1 MNSLYF
7 VDLFLMEINFR
18 IKVGILVS
26 NGKYFRDCERYF
38 FRTRYTVDIITK
50 VLSLQAKCFPAAWL
64 NVHYN

>member
-1 MNSLYF
+1 
-7 VDLFLMEINFR
+7 
-18 IKVGILVS
+18 VGILVS

-64 NVHYN
+64 NVHYNWRF